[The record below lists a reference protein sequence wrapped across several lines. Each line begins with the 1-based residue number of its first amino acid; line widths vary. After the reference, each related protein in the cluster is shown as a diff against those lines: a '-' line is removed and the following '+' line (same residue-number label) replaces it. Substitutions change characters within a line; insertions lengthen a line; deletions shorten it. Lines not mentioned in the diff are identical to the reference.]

1 MRDNVEALARM
12 FDNLRF
18 SLQKNDLSVIEL
30 LGLDPNAMPVVHDS
44 PEDSVDNLGQELV
57 TPDRKPKRKGHI
69 SIRRRRL
76 FWRTTKRARA
86 CKVRAQTPRTSS
98 SKLDSFSDFE
108 LSQRTLEPD
117 GMDDCDMLSQ
127 VAPTPPKRARLFTK
141 TPAGWN
147 ANCSGSAAA
156 MNMVEVEDIEDI
168 VFGPMPAAEPTPAPA
183 VAAEGGS
190 TDSGATAARADSAPA
205 APASRAEEVEGTK
218 DIEDIR
224 NINTVECIKDVEC
237 SGAAAVA
244 DVPRLPPPAEPTGA
258 DSALHVSVGTGS
270 FDVEHEGQRDL
281 EKRLAD
287 IEVAEYD
294 LMSGVAWIMFEG
306 EKVCAQGLRAA
317 EGEVDMTWASFILDT
332 AMGKWELELEVRDLK
347 WTSVKNKVLPP
358 QDREMSGGIEN
369 SRIGGQSGYGG
380 RVANTLMGHSAMRSI
395 ANMFRNP
402 SKGTRTSV
410 SSPSLGTM
418 APHACTRSAGSRRCR
433 SSRSRSAA
441 TEVVIKHLL
450 GALSG
455 IMPLSNA
462 CLFHDLALQ
471 VSDIGERQTTKDV
484 ANNIANVLIQEKF
497 GEHTGELTDVEFQRR
512 VRERARALRTELA
525 TR

>member
-1 MRDNVEALARM
+1 MPNVPHVTLPTEQIVNMLEQARVQGMTPDASGLLFSYYKQVRRSRVEMNDINAMRPWIAPFLKARLSKHVSSSPQGFPGQAKLPTFRRPQTQEIHNLNGSFHFRKGCFVVALQRFFAKHGMGSKRFRKLVVRDNVEALARM

-98 SKLDSFSDFE
+98 SKLDLFSDFE

-127 VAPTPPKRARLFTK
+127 VAPTPPKRARLFTQ

-190 TDSGATAARADSAPA
+190 TDSGATAARADSTPA
-205 APASRAEEVEGTK
+205 APASRAEEVEGAK

-237 SGAAAVA
+237 SG
-244 DVPRLPPPAEPTGA
+244 
-258 DSALHVSVGTGS
+258 HVSVGTGS

-294 LMSGVAWIMFEG
+294 LMSGVAWIVCEG

-347 WTSVKNKVLPP
+347 WTSVKNKVFPP
-358 QDREMSGGIEN
+358 QGREMSGG
-369 SRIGGQSGYGG
+369 SG
-380 RVANTLMGHSAMRSI
+380 N
-395 ANMFRNP
+395 
-402 SKGTRTSV
+402 
-410 SSPSLGTM
+410 
-418 APHACTRSAGSRRCR
+418 C
-433 SSRSRSAA
+433 
-441 TEVVIKHLL
+441 
-450 GALSG
+450 
-455 IMPLSNA
+455 
-462 CLFHDLALQ
+462 
-471 VSDIGERQTTKDV
+471 
-484 ANNIANVLIQEKF
+484 
-497 GEHTGELTDVEFQRR
+497 
-512 VRERARALRTELA
+512 
-525 TR
+525 